1 MAAVAAAVAAAHPL
15 RLPPISGSPR
25 VRVEPFTTEGTAGSW
40 SVRWRITNAGGQP
53 IHLLI
58 AQHPHSQF
66 RTPETSV
73 DREVAPGGAVDLA
86 LPVRFNELPG
96 VIVENPFLILVF
108 RESAEEWRVL
118 ARVRITSGT
127 RGEPLAGQ
135 SVVVTTQKVGAL

>member
-1 MAAVAAAVAAAHPL
+1 M
-15 RLPPISGSPR
+15 
-25 VRVEPFTTEGTAGSW
+25 
-40 SVRWRITNAGGQP
+40 
-53 IHLLI
+53 
-58 AQHPHSQF
+58 
-66 RTPETSV
+66 
-73 DREVAPGGAVDLA
+73 DLA